1 MDKSQVIL
9 TLEDMR
15 LLNPPDPPDGV
26 GRPGLGES
34 SLALIPRLGG
44 AGGDFAA
51 WVELLYEE
59 VRLLAANRPAA
70 FATIGLLAW
79 NVSVTRL

>member
-1 MDKSQVIL
+1 
-9 TLEDMR
+9 MR
-15 LLNPPDPPDGV
+15 LLSPPDPPEGA

-34 SLALIPRLGG
+34 SPPLIPRLGG

-51 WVELLYEE
+51 WAELLNEE

-70 FATIGLLAW
+70 FAMIGLLA
-79 NVSVTRL
+79 